1 MLVPPNASPVGIR
14 AGRNSRGAAISTTIV
29 DFTQRRTSVAVFTAG
44 WLAIAAAVLL
54 FGWTPTWAALTVPTD
69 KPTFSDMRSVQ
80 GAIDAVHHGLNPQ
93 VVNPADPWHRT
104 MDYPIVWERIAERL
118 HLEVEADYLSFEV
131 VLVIAFLASV
141 AGMVW
146 WAPSGWLVAAAFSSS
161 ILLLVERGNND
172 LAVFSLVCLAQAV
185 PLAIGLAILFVAALL
200 KLYPVLCWPA
210 LVRTRGTL
218 ILAGVLGAVFLLL
231 LQDELGAIHNAQPLR
246 AYLSYGS
253 SSFAYAF
260 KVMGHVTV
268 PGLLISAVLIVASLG
283 VLLAFAHHIRFVHDE
298 RFEARRRF
306 FYAGAFVFLGTFVL
320 GSNWDYRLTFLLFCV
335 PLLATLESAVFRR
348 TLLAILLV
356 SLNHSALGTWFGLAG
371 YAVNEAAKGVL
382 FVLLAAVTIMVLVQ
396 DDVVLRLWQRLTL
409 LPKLR

>member
-1 MLVPPNASPVGIR
+1 L
-14 AGRNSRGAAISTTIV
+14 RGTAISITAIHA
-29 DFTQRRTSVAVFTAG
+29 TQRSAVSVFVVG
-44 WLAIAAAVLL
+44 WLAIALAVLL
-54 FGWTPTWAALTVPTD
+54 FGWTPTWRTLTVPTD
-69 KPTFSDMRSVQ
+69 QPLFSDMRSVQ
-80 GAIDAVHHGLNPQ
+80 GAIEAVHHGLNPQ

-118 HLEVEADYLSFEV
+118 HFEVEADYLSFEIALV
-131 VLVIAFLASV
+131 VAFLASV

-146 WAPSGWLVAAAFSSS
+146 WSPSWWLVAAAFSSS

-185 PLAIGLAILFVAALL
+185 PLAAGLGILFVAALL

-210 LVRTRGTL
+210 FIRTRNTL
-218 ILAGVLGAVFLLL
+218 ILAVVLGAALFLL
-231 LQDELGAIHNAQPLR
+231 LQDELGAIHKAQPMR

-253 SSFAYAF
+253 PSFAYAF

-268 PGLLISAVLIVASLG
+268 PGVLISAVLVIAALG
-283 VLLAFAHHIRFVHDE
+283 ALLLFAHHIRFVQDA

-335 PLLATLESAVFRR
+335 PLLATLKSAVFRR
-348 TLLAILLV
+348 TLLIVLLV

-371 YAVNEAAKGVL
+371 YAVNELAKGML
-382 FVLLAAVTIMVLVQ
+382 FVLLAAVTTMVLVQ

>member
-1 MLVPPNASPVGIR
+1 M
-14 AGRNSRGAAISTTIV
+14 
-29 DFTQRRTSVAVFTAG
+29 
-44 WLAIAAAVLL
+44 
-54 FGWTPTWAALTVPTD
+54 
-69 KPTFSDMRSVQ
+69 
-80 GAIDAVHHGLNPQ
+80 
-93 VVNPADPWHRT
+93 
-104 MDYPIVWERIAERL
+104 
-118 HLEVEADYLSFEV
+118 
-131 VLVIAFLASV
+131 AFLASV

-146 WAPSGWLVAAAFSSS
+146 WSPSWWLVAAAFSSS

-185 PLAIGLAILFVAALL
+185 PLAAGLGILFVAALL

-210 LVRTRGTL
+210 FIRTRNTL
-218 ILAGVLGAVFLLL
+218 ILAVVLGAALFL
-231 LQDELGAIHNAQPLR
+231 LQDELGAIHKAQPMR

-253 SSFAYAF
+253 PSFSYAF

-268 PGLLISAVLIVASLG
+268 PGLLISAVLVVASLG
-283 VLLAFAHHIRFVHDE
+283 ALLPFAHHIRFVQDA

-335 PLLATLESAVFRR
+335 PLLATLESAAFRR
-348 TLLAILLV
+348 TLLIVLLV

-371 YAVNEAAKGVL
+371 YAVNELAKGML
-382 FVLLAAVTIMVLVQ
+382 FVLLAAVTTMVLVQ

-409 LPKLR
+409 LPKVR

>member
-268 PGLLISAVLIVASLG
+268 PGLLISAVLVVASLG

>member
-1 MLVPPNASPVGIR
+1 M
-14 AGRNSRGAAISTTIV
+14 RGTAISITAIHA
-29 DFTQRRTSVAVFTAG
+29 TQRSAVSVFVVG
-44 WLAIAAAVLL
+44 WLAIALAVLL
-54 FGWTPTWAALTVPTD
+54 FGWTPTWRTLTVPTD
-69 KPTFSDMRSVQ
+69 QPLFSDMRSVQ
-80 GAIDAVHHGLNPQ
+80 GAIEAVHHGLNPQ

-118 HLEVEADYLSFEV
+118 HFEVEADYLSFEIALV
-131 VLVIAFLASV
+131 VAFLASV

-146 WAPSGWLVAAAFSSS
+146 WSPSWWLVAAAFSSS

-185 PLAIGLAILFVAALL
+185 PLAAGLGILFVAALL

-210 LVRTRGTL
+210 FIRTRNTL
-218 ILAGVLGAVFLLL
+218 ILAVVLGAALFLL
-231 LQDELGAIHNAQPLR
+231 LQDELGAIHKAQPMR

-253 SSFAYAF
+253 PSFAYAF

-268 PGLLISAVLIVASLG
+268 PGVLISAVLVIAALG
-283 VLLAFAHHIRFVHDE
+283 ALLLFAHHIRFVQDA

-335 PLLATLESAVFRR
+335 PLLATLKSAVFRR
-348 TLLAILLV
+348 TLLIVLLV

-371 YAVNEAAKGVL
+371 YAVNELAKGML
-382 FVLLAAVTIMVLVQ
+382 FVLLAAVTTMVLVQ

>member
-1 MLVPPNASPVGIR
+1 M
-14 AGRNSRGAAISTTIV
+14 RGTAISITTIHA
-29 DFTQRRTSVAVFTAG
+29 TRRSAVSVFAVG
-44 WLAIAAAVLL
+44 WLAIALAVLL
-54 FGWTPTWAALTVPTD
+54 FGWTPTWRTLTVPTD
-69 KPTFSDMRSVQ
+69 QPLFSDMRSVQ
-80 GAIDAVHHGLNPQ
+80 GAIEAVHHGLNPQ

-104 MDYPIVWERIAERL
+104 MDYPIVWERIAEWL
-118 HLEVEADYLSFEV
+118 HFEVEADYLSFEIALV
-131 VLVIAFLASV
+131 VAFLASV

-146 WAPSGWLVAAAFSSS
+146 WSPSWWLVAAAFSSS

-185 PLAIGLAILFVAALL
+185 PLAAGLGILFVAALL

-210 LVRTRGTL
+210 FVRTRNTL
-218 ILAGVLGAVFLLL
+218 ILAVVLGAALFLL
-231 LQDELGAIHNAQPLR
+231 LQDELGAIHKAQPMR

-253 SSFAYAF
+253 PSFSYAF
-260 KVMGHVTV
+260 KVMGHMTV
-268 PGLLISAVLIVASLG
+268 PGLLISAVLVVASLG
-283 VLLAFAHHIRFVHDE
+283 ALLLFAHHIRFVQDA

-335 PLLATLESAVFRR
+335 PLLATLQSAAFRR
-348 TLLAILLV
+348 TLLIVLLV

-371 YAVNEAAKGVL
+371 YAVNELAKGML
-382 FVLLAAVTIMVLVQ
+382 FVLLAAVTTMVLVQ

>member
-1 MLVPPNASPVGIR
+1 V
-14 AGRNSRGAAISTTIV
+14 
-29 DFTQRRTSVAVFTAG
+29 SVFATG

-69 KPTFSDMRSVQ
+69 QPLFSDMRSVQ
-80 GAIDAVHHGLNPQ
+80 GAIEAVHHGLNPQ

-118 HLEVEADYLSFEV
+118 HFEVEADYLSFEI
-131 VLVIAFLASV
+131 VLVLAFLASV

-146 WAPSGWLVAAAFSSS
+146 WSPSWWLVAAAFSSS

-185 PLAIGLAILFVAALL
+185 PLAAGLGILFVAALL

-210 LVRTRGTL
+210 FIRTRNTL
-218 ILAGVLGAVFLLL
+218 ILAAVLGAAFALL
-231 LQDELGAIHNAQPLR
+231 LQDELGAIHKAQPMR

-253 SSFAYAF
+253 PSFSYAF
-260 KVMGHVTV
+260 KVIGHVTV
-268 PGLLISAVLIVASLG
+268 PGMLISAVLVVASLG
-283 VLLAFAHHIRFVHDE
+283 ALMMFAGHIRFVQDE

-335 PLLATLESAVFRR
+335 PLLATLQSAVFRR
-348 TLLAILLV
+348 TLLVILLV

-371 YAVNEAAKGVL
+371 YAVNELAKGVL
-382 FVLLAAVTIMVLVQ
+382 FVLLAAVTTMVLVQ

-409 LPKLR
+409 LPRLR

>member
-1 MLVPPNASPVGIR
+1 L
-14 AGRNSRGAAISTTIV
+14 RGTAISITAIHA
-29 DFTQRRTSVAVFTAG
+29 TQRRAVSVFAVG
-44 WLAIAAAVLL
+44 WLAIALAVLL
-54 FGWTPTWAALTVPTD
+54 FGWTPTWRTLTVPTD
-69 KPTFSDMRSVQ
+69 QPLFSDMRSVQ
-80 GAIDAVHHGLNPQ
+80 GAIEAVHHGLNPQ

-118 HLEVEADYLSFEV
+118 HFEVEADYLSFEIALV
-131 VLVIAFLASV
+131 VAFLASV

-146 WAPSGWLVAAAFSSS
+146 WSPSWWLVAAAFSSS

-185 PLAIGLAILFVAALL
+185 PLAAGLGILFVAALL

-210 LVRTRGTL
+210 FIRTRNTL
-218 ILAGVLGAVFLLL
+218 ILAVVLGAALFLL
-231 LQDELGAIHNAQPLR
+231 LQDELGAIHKAQPMR

-253 SSFAYAF
+253 PSFSYAF

-268 PGLLISAVLIVASLG
+268 PGVLISAVLVIAALG
-283 VLLAFAHHIRFVHDE
+283 ALLLFAHHIRFVQDA

-335 PLLATLESAVFRR
+335 PLLATLKSAVFRR
-348 TLLAILLV
+348 TLLIVLLV

-371 YAVNEAAKGVL
+371 YAVNELAKGML
-382 FVLLAAVTIMVLVQ
+382 FVLLAAVTTMVLVQ

>member
-1 MLVPPNASPVGIR
+1 
-14 AGRNSRGAAISTTIV
+14 
-29 DFTQRRTSVAVFTAG
+29 
-44 WLAIAAAVLL
+44 
-54 FGWTPTWAALTVPTD
+54 
-69 KPTFSDMRSVQ
+69 
-80 GAIDAVHHGLNPQ
+80 
-93 VVNPADPWHRT
+93 
-104 MDYPIVWERIAERL
+104 MDYPMVWERIAERL
-118 HLEVEADYLSFEV
+118 HFEVETDYLSFEI
-131 VLVIAFLASV
+131 VLVLAFLVSV

-146 WAPSGWLVAAAFSSS
+146 WSPSWWLVAAAFSSS

-185 PLAIGLAILFVAALL
+185 PLAAGLGILFVAALL

-210 LVRTRGTL
+210 FIRNRNTL
-218 ILAGVLGAVFLLL
+218 ILAIVLGLAFAAL
-231 LQDELGAIHNAQPLR
+231 LQDELGAIHKAQPMR

-253 SSFAYAF
+253 PSFSYAF

-268 PGLLISAVLIVASLG
+268 PGLLISAVLVVASLG
-283 VLLAFAHHIRFVHDE
+283 VLLLFAHHIRFAQDA

-348 TLLAILLV
+348 TLLVILLV

-371 YAVNEAAKGVL
+371 YAVNELAKGVL
-382 FVLLAAVTIMVLVQ
+382 FVLLAAVTTMVLVQ

-409 LPKLR
+409 LPRLR

>member
-1 MLVPPNASPVGIR
+1 MR
-14 AGRNSRGAAISTTIV
+14 ARHYEGAAISAITIIEPK
-29 DFTQRRTSVAVFTAG
+29 RRRLAVSVFAAG

-69 KPTFSDMRSVQ
+69 LPTFSDMRSVQ

-93 VVNPADPWHRT
+93 VANPADPWHRT
-104 MDYPIVWERIAERL
+104 MDYPMVWERIAEDL
-118 HLEVEADYLSFEV
+118 HLDIEADYLAFEIGLAV
-131 VLVIAFLASV
+131 AFLAAV
-141 AGMVW
+141 AGMLW
-146 WAPSGWLVAAAFSSS
+146 WAPSGWLVAASFSSS

-172 LAVFSLVCLAQAV
+172 LAVFALVCLALAL
-185 PLAIGLAILFVAALL
+185 PLAVGLVLLFGAALL

-210 LVRTRGTL
+210 LVRTRPTL
-218 ILAGVLGAVFLLL
+218 VLAIVLAASFVLLM
-231 LQDELGAIHNAQPLR
+231 QDELGAIHKAQPLR

-253 SSFAYAF
+253 ASFAYAF

-268 PGLLISAVLIVASLG
+268 PGLLISAVLVAASLG
-283 VLLAFAHHIRFVHDE
+283 VLPLFAGHIRFAQDE

-320 GSNWDYRLTFLLFCV
+320 GSNWDYRLVFLLFCV
-335 PLLATLESAVFRR
+335 PLLATLESTIFRR
-348 TLLAILLV
+348 ALLAILLV

-371 YAVNEAAKGVL
+371 YAVNEAAKGLL
-382 FVLLAAVTIMVLVQ
+382 FVLLAAVTFMVLVQ

>member
-1 MLVPPNASPVGIR
+1 MR
-14 AGRNSRGAAISTTIV
+14 ARHYEGAAISTITII
-29 DFTQRRTSVAVFTAG
+29 DLTRRRLAVAVFAAG

-69 KPTFSDMRSVQ
+69 LPTFSDMRSVQ

-104 MDYPIVWERIAERL
+104 MDYPMVWERLAERL
-118 HLEVEADYLSFEV
+118 HLEIEADYLAFEIGLAV
-131 VLVIAFLASV
+131 AFLAAV
-141 AGMVW
+141 ACMVW
-146 WAPSGWLVAAAFSSS
+146 WAPSGWLVAASFSSS

-172 LAVFSLVCLAQAV
+172 LAVFALVCLALAV
-185 PLAIGLAILFVAALL
+185 PLAVGLVLLFGAALL

-210 LVRTRGTL
+210 LIRSRRTL
-218 ILAGVLGAVFLLL
+218 ILAVVLAVAFGLL
-231 LQDELGAIHNAQPLR
+231 LQDELGAIHKAQPLR

-253 SSFAYAF
+253 ASFAYAF

-268 PGLLISAVLIVASLG
+268 PGLLISAVLVVVSLG
-283 VLLAFAHHIRFVHDE
+283 ALLLLANHIRFVQDE

-320 GSNWDYRLTFLLFCV
+320 GSNWDYRLVFLLFCV
-335 PLLATLESAVFRR
+335 PLLATLESTMFRR
-348 TLLAILLV
+348 ALLAILLV

-382 FVLLAAVTIMVLVQ
+382 FVLMAAITIMLLVQ

-409 LPKLR
+409 LPKLPKPR

>member
-1 MLVPPNASPVGIR
+1 M
-14 AGRNSRGAAISTTIV
+14 RGAAISTITTIES
-29 DFTQRRTSVAVFTAG
+29 TRRRRAVSVFVAG
-44 WLAIAAAVLL
+44 WLAIATAVLL
-54 FGWTPTWAALTVPTD
+54 FGWKPTWSLLTVPTD
-69 KPTFSDMRSVQ
+69 LPTFSDMRSVQ
-80 GAIDAVHHGLNPQ
+80 GAIDAVDHGLNPQ

-118 HLEVEADYLSFEV
+118 HFEVEADYLSFEI
-131 VLVIAFLASV
+131 VLVLAFLASV

-146 WAPSGWLVAAAFSSS
+146 WSPSWWLVAASFSSS

-185 PLAIGLAILFVAALL
+185 PLAAGLGILFVAALL

-210 LVRTRGTL
+210 FIRTRNTL
-218 ILAGVLGAVFLLL
+218 ILAVVLGAAFVALLH
-231 LQDELGAIHNAQPLR
+231 DELGAIHKAQPMR

-253 SSFAYAF
+253 PSLSYAF

-268 PGLLISAVLIVASLG
+268 PGLLISAVLVVASLG
-283 VLLAFAHHIRFVHDE
+283 VLMLFANHIRFVQDE
-298 RFEARRRF
+298 RFEVRRRF

-348 TLLAILLV
+348 ALLTILLV

-371 YAVNEAAKGVL
+371 YAANELAKGVL
-382 FVLLAAVTIMVLVQ
+382 FVLLAAVATMVLVQ
-396 DDVVLRLWQRLTL
+396 DDVVLHLWQRLTL
-409 LPKLR
+409 LPKLRRRGARS

>member
-1 MLVPPNASPVGIR
+1 L
-14 AGRNSRGAAISTTIV
+14 RGTAIPITAIHA
-29 DFTQRRTSVAVFTAG
+29 TQRRAVSVFAVG
-44 WLAIAAAVLL
+44 WLAIALAVLL
-54 FGWTPTWAALTVPTD
+54 FGWTPTWRTLTVPTD
-69 KPTFSDMRSVQ
+69 QPLFSDMRSVQ
-80 GAIDAVHHGLNPQ
+80 GAIEAVHHGLNPQ

-118 HLEVEADYLSFEV
+118 HFEVEADYLSFEIALV
-131 VLVIAFLASV
+131 VAFLASV

-146 WAPSGWLVAAAFSSS
+146 WSPSWWLVAAAFSSS

-185 PLAIGLAILFVAALL
+185 PLAAGLGILFVAALL

-210 LVRTRGTL
+210 FIRTRNTL
-218 ILAGVLGAVFLLL
+218 ILAVVLGAALFLL
-231 LQDELGAIHNAQPLR
+231 LQDELGAIHKAQPMR

-253 SSFAYAF
+253 PSFAYAF

-268 PGLLISAVLIVASLG
+268 PGVLISAVLVIAALG
-283 VLLAFAHHIRFVHDE
+283 ALLLFAHHIRFVQDA

-335 PLLATLESAVFRR
+335 PLLATLKSAVFRR
-348 TLLAILLV
+348 TLLIVLLV

-371 YAVNEAAKGVL
+371 YAVNELAKGML
-382 FVLLAAVTIMVLVQ
+382 FVLLAAVTTMVLVQ

>member
-1 MLVPPNASPVGIR
+1 
-14 AGRNSRGAAISTTIV
+14 
-29 DFTQRRTSVAVFTAG
+29 
-44 WLAIAAAVLL
+44 VLL

-118 HLEVEADYLSFEV
+118 HFEVEADYLSFEV
-131 VLVIAFLASV
+131 GLVIAFLASV

-218 ILAGVLGAVFLLL
+218 ILAGVLGAAFLLL

-260 KVMGHVTV
+260 KVIGHVTV
-268 PGLLISAVLIVASLG
+268 PGLLISAVLVVASLG

-320 GSNWDYRLTFLLFCV
+320 GSNWDYRLAFLLFCV

>member
-1 MLVPPNASPVGIR
+1 M
-14 AGRNSRGAAISTTIV
+14 
-29 DFTQRRTSVAVFTAG
+29 
-44 WLAIAAAVLL
+44 LL
-54 FGWTPTWAALTVPTD
+54 FGWTPTWTALTVPTD
-69 KPTFSDMRSVQ
+69 LPTFSDMRSVQ
-80 GAIDAVHHGLNPQ
+80 GAIEAVHRGLNPQ

-104 MDYPIVWERIAERL
+104 MDYPIVWERMAEGL
-118 HLEVEADYLSFEV
+118 HFEVEADYLSFEI
-131 VLVIAFLASV
+131 VLVVAFLASV

-146 WAPSGWLVAAAFSSS
+146 WSPSWWLVAAAFSSS

-185 PLAIGLAILFVAALL
+185 PLAAGLGILFVAALL

-210 LVRTRGTL
+210 FIRSRNTL
-218 ILAGVLGAVFLLL
+218 ILAVVLGAAFLLL
-231 LQDELGAIHNAQPLR
+231 LQDEFGAIHKAQPMR

-253 SSFAYAF
+253 PSFSYAF

-268 PGLLISAVLIVASLG
+268 PGLLISAVLVVASLG
-283 VLLAFAHHIRFVHDE
+283 ALLLFANHIRFVQDE

-335 PLLATLESAVFRR
+335 PLLATLQSAVFRR
-348 TLLAILLV
+348 TLLVILLV

-371 YAVNEAAKGVL
+371 YAVNELAKGVL
-382 FVLLAAVTIMVLVQ
+382 FVLLGAVTTMVLAQ
-396 DDVVLRLWQRLTL
+396 DDVVLRLWQRLTP

>member
-1 MLVPPNASPVGIR
+1 MPV
-14 AGRNSRGAAISTTIV
+14 
-29 DFTQRRTSVAVFTAG
+29 FLAG

-54 FGWTPTWAALTVPTD
+54 FGWKPTWAALTVPTEM
-69 KPTFSDMRSVQ
+69 PPFSDMRSVQ
-80 GAIDAVHHGLNPQ
+80 GAIDAVHRGLNPQ
-93 VVNPADPWHRT
+93 VVNPGDPWHRT

-118 HLEVEADYLSFEV
+118 HFEVEPDYLSFEI
-131 VLVIAFLASV
+131 VLVLAFLASV
-141 AGMVW
+141 AGLLW
-146 WAPSGWLVAAAFSSS
+146 WAPSPWLVACAFSSS

-218 ILAGVLGAVFLLL
+218 VLAGVLAAAFVLL
-231 LQDELGAIHNAQPLR
+231 LQDELSAIHRAQPMR

-253 SSFAYAF
+253 ASYAYAF

-268 PGLLISAVLIVASLG
+268 PGLLISAVLVLASLAM
-283 VLLAFAHHIRFVHDE
+283 LLLFAGHIRFVQDE
-298 RFEARRRF
+298 RFEARRRL

-320 GSNWDYRLTFLLFCV
+320 GSNWDYRLAFLLFCV
-335 PLLATLESAVFRR
+335 PLLATLESATFRR
-348 TLLAILLV
+348 ALLAILLL
-356 SLNHSALGTWFGLAG
+356 SLNHSALGTWFGMAG
-371 YAVNEAAKGVL
+371 YALNELAKGAL
-382 FVLLAAVTIMVLVQ
+382 FVLMAAVTTMVLVQ